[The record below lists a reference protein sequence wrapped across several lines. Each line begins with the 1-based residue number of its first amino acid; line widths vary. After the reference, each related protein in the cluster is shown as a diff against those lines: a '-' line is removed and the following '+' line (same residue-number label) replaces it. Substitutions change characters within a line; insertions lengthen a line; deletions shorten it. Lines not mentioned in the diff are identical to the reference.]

1 MAKTD
6 PADELGRRERQIMDI
21 IHRLGSASVA
31 DVRKDLPD
39 PPTYSSVRSMLGLL
53 EQKGYL
59 THEANGLRYIYR
71 PTVSPATARRTALR
85 HLVRTFFGGSVPEAA
100 ASLLELSDA
109 RLSSADATRL
119 ADLVGKARS
128 GGR

>member
-1 MAKTD
+1 MAKTG

-31 DVRKDLPD
+31 NVLKALPD

-71 PTVSPATARRTALR
+71 PTVSRVTARRTALR
-85 HLVRTFFGGSVPEAA
+85 HLVRTFFDGSVPQAA

-109 RLSSADATRL
+109 RLSPADAKRL
-119 ADLVGKARS
+119 AELIGKARAE
-128 GGR
+128 GR

>member
-1 MAKTD
+1 MAKTE
-6 PADELGRRERQIMDI
+6 PAGEFGRRERQIMDI
-21 IHRLGSASVA
+21 IHRLGRASVA
-31 DVRKDLPD
+31 DVLKALPD

-71 PTVSPATARRTALR
+71 PTVSRATARRTALR
-85 HLVRTFFGGSVPEAA
+85 HLVRTFFDGSVPEAA

-109 RLSSADATRL
+109 RLSPADKKRL
-119 ADLVGKARS
+119 AELIGKAQEE
-128 GGR
+128 GR

>member
-1 MAKTD
+1 MAKTE

-31 DVRKDLPD
+31 DVRKALPD

-53 EQKGYL
+53 EQKNHL

-71 PTVSPATARRTALR
+71 STMSRATARRTALR
-85 HLVRTFFGGSVPEAA
+85 HLVRTFFDGSVPEAA

-109 RLSSADATRL
+109 RLSPADVKRL
-119 ADLVGKARS
+119 AELIGKARAE
-128 GGR
+128 GR

>member
-1 MAKTD
+1 MKKTGA
-6 PADELGRRERQIMDI
+6 ADELGRRERQIMDV

-31 DVRKDLPD
+31 NVLNALPD

-71 PTVSPATARRTALR
+71 PTVSRVTARRTALR
-85 HLVRTFFGGSVPEAA
+85 HLVRTFFDGSVPEAA
-100 ASLLELSDA
+100 ASLLEMSDA
-109 RLSSADATRL
+109 RLSAADAKRL
-119 ADLVGKARS
+119 AELIGKARAE
-128 GGR
+128 GR